1 MTMPVI
7 LVVDDDPLILKF
19 VSANFKARDFDVIGA
34 EDGESALKVFEEK
47 KLDLVILD
55 IMLPGIDGLAVCKT
69 IRQSSEVPIIMLSA
83 KNDLTDKIELFNLGA
98 DDYLTKPFAI
108 DELLAR
114 VSILLRFQQ
123 PEMPANQ
130 SIDSIGKPDNT

>member
-1 MTMPVI
+1 MTKPTI

-19 VSANFKARDFDVIGA
+19 VSANLRARNFDVIGA
-34 EDGESALKVFEEK
+34 NDGESALEIFKER

-55 IMLPGIDGLAVCKT
+55 IMLPGTDGLEVCQQ
-69 IRQSSEVPIIMLSA
+69 IRESSEVPIIMLSA
-83 KNDLTDKIELFNLGA
+83 KNDLTDKVELLNLGA

-114 VSILLRFQQ
+114 VVAVLRTQQ
-123 PEMPANQ
+123 QET
-130 SIDSIGKPDNT
+130 SLR

>member
-1 MTMPVI
+1 MTNPTI

-19 VSANFKARDFDVIGA
+19 VSANLRARDFDVIAA
-34 EDGESALKVFEEK
+34 EDGESALKFFTER

-55 IMLPGIDGLAVCKT
+55 IMLPGTDGLEVCQQ
-69 IRQSSEVPIIMLSA
+69 IRKSSEVPIIMLSA
-83 KNDLTDKIELFNLGA
+83 KNDLTDKIELLNLGA

-114 VSILLRFQQ
+114 VAAVMRSQQQETSLR
-123 PEMPANQ
+123 
-130 SIDSIGKPDNT
+130 